1 MIPDIRLGKFA
12 GDYFKWLL
20 VFSVATNILLLA
32 APLHM
37 LQIYDRVLSSGSR
50 STLFYLTVFVLVAL
64 AMGGFADY
72 IRRLLAQ
79 RLATRY
85 VVETSNRL
93 LKALSQSEQSAQ
105 KGAKTLRDFNVVK
118 NFLTSRTLIGLFD
131 LPFTPFF
138 LLFMF
143 LLNIWLGLIV
153 LLGLCAMLGLGY
165 LNKKA
170 TAPGQ
175 SASQKADS
183 DALGF
188 ASVSLTKSE
197 EVRAM
202 GLLPS
207 LQQRWGLKLLK
218 ALNSADDAGQHM
230 SAYASGSKLL
240 RKAVQIIV
248 ISCGA
253 FLVLAGDMSGGMI
266 FAATMIT
273 NRVLSPVDQLIGGWD
288 SIVRAQSAHLAVTET
303 IDTTEATDTRL
314 KLPEPAGHISVENVG
329 FAPDLKIAD
338 KPVLDGVSFEI
349 SPGEIVVATGP
360 SGSGKSTLARLLS
373 GALRPTSG
381 RIRLDGADQDQWRS
395 AQWGQAIGYV
405 AQEIQ
410 LFPVSIAENIT
421 RLSYD
426 FDEEKLLKASR
437 RAGVHQMITSM
448 PDGYNTMV
456 ETGGYRL
463 SGGQKQ
469 RIALARALY
478 GDPKFLILDEPDANL
493 DREGEKL
500 LVRALE
506 KMRDSGVAVF
516 VVSHRRRIVET
527 ADRVLSVE
535 DGKVAEK
542 KRSRDGSSRSRK
554 SSSKRVAELP
564 GGTRRQAGTS
574 VTGSSA
580 GSGTEKPLSD
590 IQSRFAE
597 LKRLSKQNSERNK
610 TQIRE
615 AV

>member
-1 MIPDIRLGKFA
+1 MIPDIRFGKFA

-37 LQIYDRVLSSGSR
+37 LQIYDRVLSSGSS
-50 STLFYLTVFVLVAL
+50 STLLYLTIFVLVAL
-64 AMGGFADY
+64 GMGGFADY

-85 VVETSNRL
+85 VVETSNQL

-105 KGAKTLRDFNVVK
+105 KGAKTLRDFNLVK

-197 EVRAM
+197 EIRAM

-207 LQQRWGLKLLK
+207 VQQRWGLKLLK

-230 SAYASGSKLL
+230 SAYAAGSKLL
-240 RKAVQIIV
+240 RKAVQIVV

-288 SIVRAQSAHLAVTET
+288 SIVRAQSAHTAVTELL
-303 IDTTEATDTRL
+303 DTTEASDSRL
-314 KLPEPAGHISVENVG
+314 KLPEPAGHISVENVS
-329 FAPDLKIAD
+329 FAPGLNKVD
-338 KPVLDGVSFEI
+338 KPVLDGVSFDI

-373 GALRPTSG
+373 GAVRPTSG

-395 AQWGQAIGYV
+395 VQWGQAIGYV

-426 FDEEKLLKASR
+426 FDEEKLLNASR

-456 ETGGYRL
+456 ETGGFRL

-469 RIALARALY
+469 RVALARALY

-506 KMRDSGVAVF
+506 KMRDAGAAIF
-516 VVSHRRRIVET
+516 VVSHRKRIVDT
-527 ADRVLSVE
+527 ADRVLAVE
-535 DGKVAEK
+535 DGLVTEK
-542 KRSRDGSSRSRK
+542 KRSGESTSRSGK
-554 SSSKRVAELP
+554 SSAKRVAEMSN
-564 GGTRRQAGTS
+564 RS
-574 VTGSSA
+574 
-580 GSGTEKPLSD
+580 
-590 IQSRFAE
+590 
-597 LKRLSKQNSERNK
+597 KRSKKSQEP
-610 TQIRE
+610 
-615 AV
+615 

>member
-1 MIPDIRLGKFA
+1 MIPDIRFGKFA

-37 LQIYDRVLSSGSR
+37 LQIYDRVLSSGSG
-50 STLFYLTVFVLVAL
+50 STLLYLTVFVLVAIG
-64 AMGGFADY
+64 MGGFADY

-85 VVETSNRL
+85 VVETSNQL

-105 KGAKTLRDFNVVK
+105 KGAKALRDFNVVK
-118 NFLTSRTLIGLFD
+118 GFLTSRTLIGLFD

-143 LLNIWLGLIV
+143 LLNVWLGLIV

-197 EVRAM
+197 EIRAM

-288 SIVRAQSAHLAVTET
+288 SIVRAQSAHLAVTE
-303 IDTTEATDTRL
+303 IVESTEATDTRL
-314 KLPEPAGHISVENVG
+314 KLPEPVGHISVENVS
-329 FAPDLKIAD
+329 FAPGHNNAD

-349 SPGEIVVATGP
+349 APGEIVVATGP

-373 GALRPTSG
+373 GAVRPTSG
-381 RIRLDGADQDQWRS
+381 SIRLDGADQDQWRS

-426 FDEEKLLKASR
+426 FDEEKLLIASR

-448 PDGYNTMV
+448 PDGYNTLV
-456 ETGGYRL
+456 ETGGFRL

-478 GDPKFLILDEPDANL
+478 GNPKFLILDEPDANL

-506 KMRDSGVAVF
+506 KMRDSGAAVF

-527 ADRVLSVE
+527 ADRVLTVE

-542 KRSRDGSSRSRK
+542 KRSGEGTSRSRK
-554 SSSKRVAELP
+554 SSAKRVAELP
-564 GGTRRQAGTS
+564 VRIKQPEEKSDANAPIADTQEGTL
-574 VTGSSA
+574 
-580 GSGTEKPLSD
+580 PD

-597 LKRLSKQNSERNK
+597 LKRLTKQNSQRNK
-610 TQIRE
+610 SQIRE

>member
-1 MIPDIRLGKFA
+1 MIPDIRFGKFA

-37 LQIYDRVLSSGSR
+37 LQIYDRVLSSGSG
-50 STLFYLTVFVLVAL
+50 STLLYLTVFVLVAL
-64 AMGGFADY
+64 GMGGFADY

-85 VVETSNRL
+85 VVETSNQL

-105 KGAKTLRDFNVVK
+105 KGAKTLRDFNLVK

-197 EVRAM
+197 EIRAM

-207 LQQRWGLKLLK
+207 VQQRWGLKLLK

-288 SIVRAQSAHLAVTET
+288 SIVRAQSAHQAVTDMIES
-303 IDTTEATDTRL
+303 TEVTDTRL
-314 KLPEPAGHISVENVG
+314 KLPEPVGHISVENVR
-329 FAPDLKIAD
+329 FAPGHKNTD

-349 SPGEIVVATGP
+349 APGEIVVATGP

-373 GALRPTSG
+373 GAVRPTSG

-421 RLSYD
+421 RLTYD
-426 FDEEKLLKASR
+426 FDEEKLLNASR

-448 PDGYNTMV
+448 PDGYNTLV
-456 ETGGYRL
+456 ETGGFRL

-506 KMRDSGVAVF
+506 KMRDSGAAVF
-516 VVSHRRRIVET
+516 VVSHRRRIVDT
-527 ADRVLSVE
+527 ADRILTVE

-542 KRSRDGSSRSRK
+542 KRSGEGTSRTRK
-554 SSSKRVAELP
+554 SNAKRVAELP
-564 GGTRRQAGTS
+564 RRIKRPEKKSDVSAPVADTQE
-574 VTGSSA
+574 GSL
-580 GSGTEKPLSD
+580 PD

-597 LKRLSKQNSERNK
+597 LKRLSKQNSQRNK
-610 TQIRE
+610 TRIRE